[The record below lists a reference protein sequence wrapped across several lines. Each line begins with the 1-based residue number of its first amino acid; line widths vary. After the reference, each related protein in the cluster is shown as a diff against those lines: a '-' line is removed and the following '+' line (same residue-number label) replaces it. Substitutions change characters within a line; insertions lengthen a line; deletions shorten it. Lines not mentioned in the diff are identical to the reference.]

1 MSDVALVICVLYI
14 CYSITNS
21 WSRQTKNET
30 LKNIYMELKR
40 IADALE
46 KKQ

>member
-1 MSDVALVICVLYI
+1 MSDIAIVLCVLYFF
-14 CYSITNS
+14 YSITHS
-21 WSRQTKNET
+21 WSDKPKNET

-40 IADALE
+40 IADALD